1 MKYARGDNMHD
12 PLPEKDMFIIEKQN
26 VVLQDF
32 ECSGYILDIG
42 GGGEGVIGLLKGDC
56 VVAIDTRKSEL
67 EEAPDGPLKIVM
79 DARDLQFLDNTF
91 GTVTAFFTLMYILKS
106 DRRKVFEEMYRVVKP
121 GGSVLIWDVVI
132 PLRDDTREWFVVPV
146 VITVHGKPIETGYGV
161 RWEGREQDM
170 LSFIELAEKAGFK
183 VVEKTED
190 GQTFFLHL
198 KK

>member
-1 MKYARGDNMHD
+1 MHD

-42 GGGEGVIGLLKGDC
+42 GGGEGVIGLLKGESVIALDS
-56 VVAIDTRKSEL
+56 RKSEL
-67 EEAPDGPLKIVM
+67 EEAPDGPLKVVM

-91 GTVTAFFTLMYILKS
+91 ETVTAFFTLMYILKA
-106 DRRKVFEEMYRVVKP
+106 DRKRIFEEMYRVVKP

-132 PLRDDTREWFVVPV
+132 PLKGDTREWFVIPV
-146 VITVHGKPIETGYGV
+146 VITVHGKTIETGYGV

-170 LSFIELAEKAGFK
+170 LSFIALAEKTGFE
-183 VVEKTED
+183 VVEKTQT

>member
-1 MKYARGDNMHD
+1 MHD

-42 GGGEGVIGLLKGDC
+42 GGGEGVIGLLKGEC
-56 VVAIDTRKSEL
+56 VIALDIRKSEL
-67 EEAPDGPLKIVM
+67 EEAPDGPLKVVM

-91 GTVTAFFTLMYILKS
+91 ETVTAFFTLMYILQA
-106 DRRKVFEEMYRVVKP
+106 DRKRVFEEMYRVVKP
-121 GGSVLIWDVVI
+121 GGSVLVWDVVI
-132 PLRDDTREWFVVPV
+132 PLKDDTREWFVVPV

-161 RWEGREQDM
+161 RWRGREQDM
-170 LSFIELAEKAGFK
+170 LSFIELAEKTGFE
-183 VVEKTED
+183 VVEKIQN